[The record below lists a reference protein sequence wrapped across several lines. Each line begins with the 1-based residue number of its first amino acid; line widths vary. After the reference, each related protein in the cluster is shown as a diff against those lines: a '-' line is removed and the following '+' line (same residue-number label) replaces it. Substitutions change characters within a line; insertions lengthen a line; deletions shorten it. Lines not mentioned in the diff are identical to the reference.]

1 MPKATGKN
9 PQKPAETR
17 NKAGEKSSALA
28 QPLDP
33 EVDTGGDVLAGLD
46 PKSIAILQE
55 LRRNPGSSMFK
66 IAERLGIDRGTVADR
81 IKSQR
86 FQRAYHEITLP
97 AIELLSRY
105 APDAVR
111 TLGRLSQS
119 ENDTIADRSSGRL
132 LRHHLGITVHVGR
145 KAPQPPEG
153 VKKQDSKELIK
164 RWTDDLIQKQA
175 DDAAAEGD

>member
-1 MPKATGKN
+1 LSKKQ
-9 PQKPAETR
+9 QKPSETV
-17 NKAGEKSSALA
+17 NKEPAKSSALA
-28 QPLDP
+28 EPIDP

-46 PKSIAILQE
+46 PKAVAILQE

-66 IAERLGIDRGTVADR
+66 IAERLGIHRDTVADR
-81 IKSQR
+81 IKSPR
-86 FQRAYHEITLP
+86 FQRALYEITLP
-97 AIELLSRY
+97 AVDLLARY

-119 ENDTIADRSSGRL
+119 EDDKIADRASGRL
-132 LRHHLGITVHVGR
+132 LRHHLGVTVHVGR
-145 KAPQPPEG
+145 KAPTAPDG
-153 VKKQDSKELIK
+153 VNKYDSKELIK